1 MDSEIISI
9 NYDSEQPCGGGGGER
24 MTEEE
29 YEREYRKYV
38 FMRDAVTN
46 SFSRM
51 RIQLSDTIRTLYN
64 ENLELQ
70 IRLAAEEEKNI
81 FLNEKIRKLQSK
93 DEERRG

>member
-1 MDSEIISI
+1 
-9 NYDSEQPCGGGGGER
+9 

-29 YEREYRKYV
+29 YEREHRKYV

-93 DEERRG
+93 DEERRWVDADSD